1 MKKPATRAVPSNS
14 KFLSSNVKF
23 WPFTISNRFLCIR
36 RNSYPI
42 FFLSTL
48 SQIKWTKSKTLL
60 CIVIEIGKVMRD
72 LLFWYQMYLYSR
84 FIRLCRCS
92 FGSWCICN
100 PLIFAVVDALL
111 GTNVS
116 ATCSSLNLQMLFS
129 LSIMY
134 NCICILPF
142 LGFKDTPFANFASTS
157 HIFDNVKMLPSKIT
171 HLQLAFSMLCGCS
184 PSKFCIF
191 NPLESTIA
199 DIVARYPLS
208 SIYFTTWANTLLTK
222 KLI

>member
-1 MKKPATRAVPSNS
+1 
-14 KFLSSNVKF
+14 
-23 WPFTISNRFLCIR
+23 
-36 RNSYPI
+36 
-42 FFLSTL
+42 
-48 SQIKWTKSKTLL
+48 
-60 CIVIEIGKVMRD
+60 
-72 LLFWYQMYLYSR
+72 MYLYPG
-84 FIRLCRCS
+84 FIHRRRCS
-92 FGSWCICN
+92 FGSWYICTT
-100 PLIFAVVDALL
+100 LISIVADALFL
-111 GTNVS
+111 TDVS

-142 LGFKDTPFANFASTS
+142 LGFKDTSFANFASTS

-208 SIYFTTWANTLLTK
+208 SIYFTTWANTLLTQK
-222 KLI
+222 FTLLCVSRSWNPSKNSYINFL

>member
-1 MKKPATRAVPSNS
+1 MSDVS
-14 KFLSSNVKF
+14 
-23 WPFTISNRFLCIR
+23 ISWG
-36 RNSYPI
+36 Y
-42 FFLSTL
+42 
-48 SQIKWTKSKTLL
+48 LL
-60 CIVIEIGKVMRD
+60 VQMP
-72 LLFWYQMYLYSR
+72 LWQLMYLQDLD
-84 FIRLCRCS
+84 IRYCRCS
-92 FGSWCICN
+92 FLDRCICKT
-100 PLIFAVVDALL
+100 LIFSVADALFL
-111 GTNVS
+111 TNVS
-116 ATCSSLNLQMLFS
+116 ATCFSSNLQILLS
-129 LSIMY
+129 LPVMY

-208 SIYFTTWANTLLTK
+208 SIYFTT
-222 KLI
+222 